1 MPRNSSEVRRRLQL
15 AALELFQEAGYEATT
30 AAQIAGRVGVTER
43 TFFRHFSDKREV
55 LFDGEAL
62 LSDALTRTIRSTAP
76 ELGPWDTLFHAF
88 QSVEQL
94 FIDNRAFS
102 EPRLR
107 VIAASPA
114 LQERAH
120 AKERS
125 LTIALASALLER
137 GVDNSLAVLA
147 AQMGMA
153 ALAHA
158 FMSWIAGL
166 GSLDEHLVRAFDQV
180 RDLSSSGLQR
190 AHSSPAATESRKRRE
205 ASRD

>member
-1 MPRNSSEVRRRLQL
+1 MPRNSREVRRRLQL

-30 AAQIAGRVGVTER
+30 AAQIAGRAGVTER

-62 LSDALTRTIRSTAP
+62 LSEALTRTIRSTAP
-76 ELGPWDTLFHAF
+76 ELGPWETLFHAF

-107 VIAASPA
+107 VIAGSPA

-125 LTIALASALLER
+125 LTLGLASALLER
-137 GVDNSLAVLA
+137 GVDNSLAMLA
-147 AQMGMA
+147 AQVGMA

-158 FMSWIAGL
+158 FLSWIAGS
-166 GSLDEHLVRAFDQV
+166 GSLDEHLVRAFHQV
-180 RDLSSSGLQR
+180 RDLSSSGL
-190 AHSSPAATESRKRRE
+190 AMAPSAPAATKSRKRRE
-205 ASRD
+205 GSSA

>member
-62 LSDALTRTIRSTAP
+62 LSEALTRTIRSTTP
-76 ELGPWDTLFHAF
+76 ELGPWDTLFQAF

-107 VIAASPA
+107 VIAAIPA

-125 LTIALASALLER
+125 LTLALASALLER
-137 GVDNSLAVLA
+137 GVDNSLAVLG

-158 FMSWIAGL
+158 FMSWIAGS

-180 RDLSSSGLQR
+180 RDLSASGLQR
-190 AHSSPAATESRKRRE
+190 TQSAPEATKSRERRE
-205 ASRD
+205 ASLD